1 MMLASNSHTFVPGD
15 LVMIKQGTRAARR
28 SPTLLYILLDKL
40 VKGVFLGKVP
50 KEEEFY
56 YDIMY
61 LSQPC
66 RIAIGEEVL
75 IIDAKNIN
83 HYSKRRTNEKVN

>member
-1 MMLASNSHTFVPGD
+1 MLTSNPHTFAPGD

-40 VKGVFLGKVP
+40 VKGIFLGKVP
-50 KEEEFY
+50 KEEECN

-66 RIAIGEEVL
+66 RIAVGGEILV
-75 IIDAKNIN
+75 IDAKNIN
-83 HYSKRRTNEKVN
+83 HYNKRRKNEKVN